1 MIIKFFIRSYIIF
14 LRKVYLFK
22 IFYCLFFNKKLSELR
37 GSYNSLQEA
46 PDRIKLLEDK
56 LCEQIDKFKKN
67 YKKRKFIYLEIGSYT
82 GSSLVVAGETLKKKL
97 NDNFIIFSVDPYTA
111 YADKDEKEFSI
122 HELSKS
128 IGKIYFYFLY
138 NISLYSWKN
147 NHIHLRKTSH
157 EAKSFFS
164 DNNFFFDF
172 VYIDGSHYYK
182 DIKKDTENYYDL
194 IQIRKG
200 YRGFFCGDDLE
211 FSYKDLLS
219 KNLFNEKKVNKLIKD
234 NLTNDQIKFKG
245 EYFHPGVTKALH
257 EFSKKYKKK
266 VHNEKGFWYLS

>member
-1 MIIKFFIRSYIIF
+1 MKFIIRLYIKILRNLYPFYFIFAFIF
-14 LRKVYLFK
+14 NIK
-22 IFYCLFFNKKLSELR
+22 IKPIR
-37 GSYNSLQEA
+37 GSYNTLLQNNE
-46 PDRIKLLEDK
+46 RLKLLELK
-56 LCEQIDKFKKN
+56 LREQI
-67 YKKRKFIYLEIGSYT
+67 Y
-82 GSSLVVAGETLKKKL
+82 
-97 NDNFIIFSVDPYTA
+97 
-111 YADKDEKEFSI
+111 
-122 HELSKS
+122 
-128 IGKIYFYFLY
+128 
-138 NISLYSWKN
+138 
-147 NHIHLRKTSH
+147 
-157 EAKSFFS
+157 
-164 DNNFFFDF
+164 NFFFDF

-234 NLTNDQIKFKG
+234 NLTKDQIKFKG